1 MSYVKDPSEVKD
13 YTIDWATHLGD
24 GGDTITSS
32 TWEVQDGLLS
42 TAFPDTSTTTT
53 TTIWLS
59 GGTAAVDYTVTNHV
73 VTAQGREFERSFV
86 VKVQEL

>member
-1 MSYVKDPSEVKD
+1 MSYVKGPGEVKD
-13 YTIDWATHLGD
+13 YEIDWAPHLGD
-24 GGDTITSS
+24 GGDTITTS
-32 TWEVQDGLLS
+32 TWVVQDGLTEATPS
-42 TAFPDTSTTTT
+42 ATTTA